1 MQGRGSTN
9 RDQASKGKACRKEL
23 ATEFSGAVNNKNS
36 TSSCDHQ
43 CRLKQQAEE
52 SLRTMCGTRGAWIV
66 AASVG
71 AVEALKDQGFG
82 RWSYTMRSVHQ
93 HAKSNVRSFLQAKEL
108 SPSSSAMVLNK
119 LKSEKKNQAAEDS
132 LRKVMYLSCWG
143 P

>member
-52 SLRTMCGTRGAWIV
+52 SLRTANNKL
-66 AASVG
+66 S
-71 AVEALKDQGFG
+71 
-82 RWSYTMRSVHQ
+82 
-93 HAKSNVRSFLQAKEL
+93 
-108 SPSSSAMVLNK
+108 SPSASALSKVRDEK
-119 LKSEKKNQAAEDS
+119 HKKSEES
-132 LRKVMYLSCWG
+132 LRTVMFLSCWG
-143 P
+143 PNN